1 VCSEKLEAP
10 LSEALRGSLKPLL
23 WEIATPIELVKDL
36 KRDDFSAKLEA
47 TPNEALSVMLR
58 ALC

>member
-1 VCSEKLEAP
+1 MEAP

-23 WEIATPIELVKDL
+23 WEMVTPIELVKDL

-47 TPNEALSVMLR
+47 IPNEALRVMLR
-58 ALC
+58 PLC